1 MRSSRGVIA
10 VVIFVVAAVVM
21 LVEARFSPF
30 EIDESG
36 YIWSSRYFGHLFL
49 QRDVNHEEWGVN
61 YWTLTQP
68 PTTRYV
74 VGAWLTANGYDLD
87 KLNKPYVPTASS
99 YEINV
104 MKGRVPTDDVLW
116 RARQPLALLGAGAIG
131 LLFLLGARIGG
142 TWVGLATAALALSSP
157 FVRYTFV
164 HVWAEGPLAL
174 FFVLSALLATSAAP
188 VLISGRGWVRPAIA
202 VALAIAVATSIK
214 LTGVVGVVALGA
226 WAVAVC
232 GRAALAKV
240 LDWSMVRRLFFAL
253 AIVSLTT
260 AAVWV
265 LVNPF
270 LWPDPLER
278 TRLIVMNRADE
289 TAIQQEQWPEYAVH
303 GWAER
308 PWLTISGSLQVG
320 PLAETPLAALVN
332 LPLLALGIFAIVQR
346 RRRNGERTAIGMLLA
361 WAATYFV
368 VIMLGLGLKYPRY
381 FMPTTLLFLP
391 IVALGL
397 VFGVQSVWQSLP
409 RALGRPQPAS

>member
-1 MRSSRGVIA
+1 
-10 VVIFVVAAVVM
+10 
-21 LVEARFSPF
+21 
-30 EIDESG
+30 
-36 YIWSSRYFGHLFL
+36 
-49 QRDVNHEEWGVN
+49 
-61 YWTLTQP
+61 
-68 PTTRYV
+68 
-74 VGAWLTANGYDLD
+74 
-87 KLNKPYVPTASS
+87 
-99 YEINV
+99 
-104 MKGRVPTDDVLW
+104 
-116 RARQPLALLGAGAIG
+116 
-131 LLFLLGARIGG
+131 
-142 TWVGLATAALALSSP
+142 
-157 FVRYTFV
+157 
-164 HVWAEGPLAL
+164 
-174 FFVLSALLATSAAP
+174 
-188 VLISGRGWVRPAIA
+188 
-202 VALAIAVATSIK
+202 
-214 LTGVVGVVALGA
+214 
-226 WAVAVC
+226 
-232 GRAALAKV
+232 